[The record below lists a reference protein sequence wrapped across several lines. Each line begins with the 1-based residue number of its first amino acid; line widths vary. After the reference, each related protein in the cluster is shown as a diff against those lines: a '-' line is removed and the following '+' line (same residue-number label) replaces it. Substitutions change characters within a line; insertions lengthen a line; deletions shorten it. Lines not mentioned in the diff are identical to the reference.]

1 MAEINTDHP
10 TLQVHHELDSG
21 ETDQEVNSAHDDHQ
35 VITIQPQQ
43 TNNIARHQH
52 QNFAINKQEGSELY
66 FQICVPL
73 PKAALK
79 GNLKEV
85 YSILRVHEEI
95 LNRSSLLRMAI
106 TKGHATILHVAAG
119 ARQTSF
125 EEEMINSI
133 QPSDYESTLLLQ
145 DNNRNTSFCFAAAVG
160 DVEIAKIMH
169 NKNPN
174 LNLAAIRGNHDKTPL
189 DMAVMFGQKEMA
201 TF

>member
-1 MAEINTDHP
+1 MFSSTRTLHP
-10 TLQVHHELDSG
+10 AVYGLNVWWFM
-21 ETDQEVNSAHDDHQ
+21 
-35 VITIQPQQ
+35 
-43 TNNIARHQH
+43 NIAP
-52 QNFAINKQEGSELY
+52 GGELY

-85 YSILRVHEEI
+85 YNILRVHEEI

-125 EEEMINSI
+125 VEEMINSI